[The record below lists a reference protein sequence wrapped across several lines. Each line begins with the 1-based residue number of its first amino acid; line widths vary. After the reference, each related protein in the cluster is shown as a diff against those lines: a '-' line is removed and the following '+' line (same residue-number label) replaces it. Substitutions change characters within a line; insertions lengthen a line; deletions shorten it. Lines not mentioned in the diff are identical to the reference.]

1 MAEQDSSRH
10 VIPVNRHIV
19 GPDEPKLRTVR
30 PRKISDYPGVP
41 KAYLD
46 VAQKLSSPL
55 LMGPPLCD
63 ELLAFVRHLFTE
75 EEAGAVRHLHL
86 YRGRTAAQVA
96 RAEHR
101 PVHEVE
107 PILRRLAVEL
117 HAIVGSGPDGD
128 RRYRLMPIMPGIFEM
143 VLFGEQPDALSP
155 WHRRFAELFEA
166 LYQTGYMLDYPGQ
179 LTGLVR
185 YVPVGKVIESHPM
198 ALPSDR
204 LEVVLDQFKVFAVGQ
219 CQCRMTKQVM
229 GKGCGKPT
237 GNCAVF
243 GDWAA
248 GAIRAGQARE
258 VTKKEMLEI
267 KREAEAHGMVN
278 WMMNV
283 EATGG
288 QNSCSCCGCCCHAM
302 HAISEFSAPSF
313 FAPPHFLPA
322 FHLPSCTSCGQC
334 ARKCPM
340 KAITVDTQA
349 KTHKH
354 NAARCIG
361 CGLCVLACEKAH
373 AVTMEEVPDYKLP
386 YKSWFR
392 ALLATAPSTL
402 RATWHAW
409 RQPR

>member
-1 MAEQDSSRH
+1 VAEQKPSRQ
-10 VIPVNRHIV
+10 VIHVNRHIV
-19 GPDEPKLRTVR
+19 GPGEPKLKTVR
-30 PRKISDYPGVP
+30 PRKAGDYPGVP

-46 VAQKLSSPL
+46 VAQKLSSPI

-63 ELLAFVRHLFTE
+63 ELLAFVQHLFTE
-75 EEAGAVRHLHL
+75 EEAGAARHLHL
-86 YRGRTAAQVA
+86 YRGRTALQVA

-101 PVHEVE
+101 PLEQVE

-117 HAIVGSGPDGD
+117 HAIVGSGPEGN
-128 RRYRLMPIMPGIFEM
+128 RRYRLPPIMPGIFEM
-143 VLFGEQPDALSP
+143 VLFSESPDALSP

-166 LYQTGYMLDYPGQ
+166 LYETGYILDYPGQ
-179 LTGLVR
+179 LRGLVR
-185 YVPVGKVIESHPM
+185 YVPVGKVIETHPM

-219 CQCRMTKQVM
+219 CQCRMTKQVV

-258 VTKKEMLEI
+258 VTKKDMLEI

-283 EATGG
+283 ETTSG
-288 QNSCSCCGCCCHAM
+288 QCSCSCCGCCCHAM
-302 HAISEFSAPSF
+302 TAISEFSAPSF
-313 FAPPHFLPA
+313 FAPPHFLPQFDLA
-322 FHLPSCTSCGQC
+322 RCTFCGQC

-340 KAITVDTQA
+340 KAITVDTQG
-349 KTHKH
+349 KTHRH
-354 NAARCIG
+354 QAARCIG
-361 CGLCVLACEKAH
+361 CGLCVLACEKSR
-373 AVTMEEVPDYKLP
+373 AVAMEAVPDYKLP

-392 ALLATAPSTL
+392 ALLAATPPTL
-402 RATWHAW
+402 KATWKAW
-409 RQPR
+409 RSR

>member
-1 MAEQDSSRH
+1 VAEQKPSRQ
-10 VIPVNRHIV
+10 VIPVNRHII
-19 GPDEPKLRTVR
+19 GPDAPKPKTVR

-46 VAQKLSSPL
+46 VARKLSSPI
-55 LMGPPLCD
+55 LMGPPICD

-86 YRGRTAAQVA
+86 YRGRTALQVA

-101 PVHEVE
+101 PPEQVE
-107 PILRRLAVEL
+107 PILRRLAFER
-117 HAIVGSGPDGD
+117 HAIVGSGPEDN
-128 RRYRLMPIMPGIFEM
+128 RRYRLPPIMPGIFEM

-166 LYQTGYMLDYPGQ
+166 LYETGYMLDYPGQ

-185 YVPVGKVIESHPM
+185 YVPVGKTIESHPM

-258 VTKKEMLEI
+258 VTKKEMLAL

-283 EATGG
+283 EATQG
-288 QNSCSCCGCCCHAM
+288 QCSCSCCGCCCHAM
-302 HAISEFSAPSF
+302 TAISEFSAPSF
-313 FAPPHFLPA
+313 FAPPHFVPA
-322 FHLPSCTSCGQC
+322 FDLARCTSCGQC

-340 KAITVDTQA
+340 KAITVDTRA

-361 CGLCVLACEKAH
+361 CGLCVLACEKAR
-373 AVTMEEVPDYKLP
+373 AVTMEAVPDYKLP
-386 YKSWFR
+386 YKSWLR
-392 ALLATAPSTL
+392 ALLGAAPSTIKASL
-402 RATWHAW
+402 HAW
-409 RQPR
+409 RSR

>member
-1 MAEQDSSRH
+1 MAEQDPCRQ

-19 GPDEPKLRTVR
+19 GPGEPKLKTLR
-30 PRKISDYPGVP
+30 PRKVSDYPSVP

-46 VAQKLSSPL
+46 VAQKLSSPIW
-55 LMGPPLCD
+55 MGPPICD

-75 EEAGAVRHLHL
+75 EEAGAVRHLGL
-86 YRGRTAAQVA
+86 FRGRTALQVA

-101 PVHEVE
+101 PLEQVE
-107 PILRRLAVEL
+107 PILRRLAFER
-117 HAIVGSGPDGD
+117 HAIAGSGPEGN
-128 RRYRLMPIMPGIFEM
+128 RRYRLPPVMPGIFEM
-143 VLFGEQPDALSP
+143 VLFGELPDALSP

-166 LYQTGYMLDYPGQ
+166 LYETGYMLDYPGQ
-179 LTGLVR
+179 LKGLVR
-185 YVPVGKVIESHPM
+185 YVPVGKVIETHPM

-219 CQCRMTKQVM
+219 CQCRMTKQVV

-248 GAIRAGQARE
+248 GSIRAGQARE
-258 VTKKEMLEI
+258 VTKKEMLAI

-283 EATGG
+283 EDTTG

-302 HAISEFSAPSF
+302 IAISEFSAPSF
-313 FAPPHFLPA
+313 FAPPHFVPRFDLA
-322 FHLPSCTSCGQC
+322 RCTFCGQC

-340 KAITVDTQA
+340 KAITVDTQGKA
-349 KTHKH
+349 HRH
-354 NAARCIG
+354 QAARCIG
-361 CGLCVLACEKAH
+361 CGLCVLACEKAR
-373 AVTMEEVPDYKLP
+373 AVAMEAVPDYKLP

-392 ALLATAPSTL
+392 ALLATTPPTL
-402 RATWHAW
+402 RATFHAW
-409 RQPR
+409 RSR

>member
-1 MAEQDSSRH
+1 MAERDSSRH

-19 GPDEPKLRTVR
+19 GPDAPKMKTVR
-30 PRKISDYPGVP
+30 PRKIGDYPGVP
-41 KAYLD
+41 RAYLD

-55 LMGPPLCD
+55 LMGPPICD
-63 ELLAFVRHLFTE
+63 ELLVFVQHLFTE

-86 YRGRTAAQVA
+86 YRGRTALQVA

-101 PVHEVE
+101 PPEQVE
-107 PILRRLAVEL
+107 PILRRLAFEL
-117 HAIVGSGPDGD
+117 HAIVGSGPEGD

-185 YVPVGKVIESHPM
+185 YVPVGKTIESHPM

-258 VTKKEMLEI
+258 VTKKEMLAL

-302 HAISEFSAPSF
+302 TAISEFSAPSF
-313 FAPPHFLPA
+313 FAPPHFVPKFDLA
-322 FHLPSCTSCGQC
+322 RCKFCGQC

-349 KTHKH
+349 KTHRH
-354 NAARCIG
+354 QAARCIG
-361 CGLCVLACEKAH
+361 CGLCVLACEKCR
-373 AVTMEEVPDYKLP
+373 AVAMEAVPDYKLP
-386 YKSWFR
+386 YKSWLR
-392 ALLATAPSTL
+392 ALLGAAPTTL
-402 RATWHAW
+402 RATLHAW
-409 RQPR
+409 RSR